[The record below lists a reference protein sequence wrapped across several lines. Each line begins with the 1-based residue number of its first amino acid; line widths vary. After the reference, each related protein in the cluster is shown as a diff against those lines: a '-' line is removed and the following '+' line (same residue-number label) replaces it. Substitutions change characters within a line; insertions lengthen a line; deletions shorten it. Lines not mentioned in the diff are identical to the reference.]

1 MRYFYAED
9 GEYPLPHDGAVT
21 VVAEAKIYKEAENIT
36 LT

>member
-9 GEYPLPHDGAVT
+9 GECPFPHDRAVT
-21 VVAEAKIYKEAENIT
+21 LVAETKIYKEAENIT